1 MSVNNA
7 HRTQTERSQKG
18 KPGGRDAKSVD
29 GATSGVAAGW
39 AALVLLPALAI
50 VIILYCW
57 AVEDPLWCL
66 PGGPA
71 PAACGAPAPPGK
83 LGKGGGDV
91 EAPAPTAAPAG
102 RGDPGREAGAACNQL
117 VQAFRVQ
124 RGQPAER
131 VRVEL
136 DGKAFYGV
144 VSELA

>member
-1 MSVNNA
+1 MP
-7 HRTQTERSQKG
+7 
-18 KPGGRDAKSVD
+18 PGLAGRPR
-29 GATSGVAAGW
+29 G
-39 AALVLLPALAI
+39 LRRP
-50 VIILYCW
+50 
-57 AVEDPLWCL
+57 P
-66 PGGPA
+66 
-71 PAACGAPAPPGK
+71 PPGK